1 MNKVIILFAFCF
13 FSLSSFAQ
21 DKEII
26 DKIVGLVG
34 NELVLL
40 SEVEEQYALIKE
52 QQSGNLPEDAR
63 CGILESLLGQ
73 GLLLHQAKLDSIEV
87 ADEEVEAQLNARI
100 DQILAYMNGSVEQ
113 FEQYYGQS
121 ISDVKESFR
130 GDLKNQLLTERMRQS
145 ILSGITV
152 TPSEVK
158 SFFNKIPTDS
168 LPYFNSEVEI
178 KEIVYK
184 PKINNEERQKA
195 IDKLQGLKARI
206 EAGEKFEE
214 LATIHSDDT
223 GSAQVGGDLG
233 VQKRGTF
240 VPEFEAAAYSLEEN
254 EISSIVESEFG
265 FHLIQLINRKGN
277 SIHARHILV
286 RPEITYN
293 DLALAKGKL
302 DSIRNLV
309 MLDSMSFSFAVKRFS
324 NEDEQSYNN
333 DGNMVNPKTG
343 NTFFET
349 GDLDPDIYFTI
360 DSMEVGDVSAPFQFN
375 TRSGEKHFRII
386 QLQSRTVPHKA
397 NLQQDYNK
405 IQKASLES
413 KKGQYIS
420 DWVVKKINSTYI
432 NVDASYNTC
441 PNLQKWREETRP

>member
-1 MNKVIILFAFCF
+1 MNKVIFVFAFCLL
-13 FSLSSFAQ
+13 SLFSFAQ
-21 DKEII
+21 DKEVI

-40 SEVEEQYALIKE
+40 SEIEEQHALLLD
-52 QQSGNLPEDAR
+52 QQQDNVPENVR
-63 CGILESLLGQ
+63 CDIMESLLSQ

-87 ADEEVEAQLNARI
+87 SGEEVEAQLNARI

-121 ISDVKESFR
+121 ISQVKESFR
-130 GDLKNQLLTERMRQS
+130 GDLENQLLTDRMRQQ

-152 TPSEVK
+152 TPAEVK
-158 SFFNKIPTDS
+158 AFFAKIPKDS

-195 IDKLQGLKARI
+195 IDKLQALKSRV
-206 EAGEKFEE
+206 EAGEDFAE
-214 LATIHSDDT
+214 LAGIHSDDT

-240 VPEFEAAAYSLEEN
+240 VPEFEAAAYGLSEN
-254 EISSIVESEFG
+254 EISSIVESDFG
-265 FHLIQLINRKGN
+265 FHLIQLIKRKGN

-293 DLALAKGKL
+293 DLSLAKERL
-302 DSIRNLV
+302 DSVRNLV
-309 MLDSMSFSFAVKRFS
+309 LNDSLSFSIAVKKFS
-324 NEDEQSYNN
+324 DEGEQSYNN
-333 DGNMVNPKTG
+333 DGNMVNPKSG

-349 GDLDPDIYFTI
+349 GDLEPDIYFTI
-360 DSMEVGDVSAPFQFN
+360 DSMDVGDISAPFQFN

-386 QLQSRTVPHKA
+386 YLQSRTQPHKA
-397 NLQQDYNK
+397 NLAQDYNK
-405 IQKASLES
+405 IQKAALES
-413 KKGQYIS
+413 KKGQFIGE
-420 DWVVKKINSTYI
+420 WVTKKINATYI
-432 NVDASYNTC
+432 NIDPTYGSC
-441 PNLQKWREETRP
+441 SNLDKWRGEINP